1 MIILTT
7 LFNVSIQYDDG
18 HIEEAV
24 CAYYIFKIIEDYAIS
39 NNYQFWWKEL
49 IE

>member
-1 MIILTT
+1 MTALY
-7 LFNVSIQYDDG
+7 NVSIQYDDG

-39 NNYQFWWKEL
+39 NNYEFWWKVVE
-49 IE
+49 